1 MRFLGAPICL
11 LAVLAAAGCSSVPS
25 RPGASPDGEETVET
39 PAPNLPAKWSWTE
52 LEQRSQGLPPQSTD
66 EGESATTEPQAG
78 DKKKDLWDRLRGEF
92 ALAEYGEH
100 PNVLNHLSQ
109 YANKTDYLDRVF
121 GRAERYLHFI
131 LEELERRDMP
141 TEIAL
146 LPAIESGYYP
156 SALSQ
161 KRAAGLWQFIP
172 STGERFGLKQNWW
185 YDGRRDIY
193 ASTRAALD
201 YLEQLHDRFN
211 GDWLL
216 ALAAYNSGE
225 GTVERAIKKNH
236 LAGKATDFWNLDLPR
251 ETREYVPKLLALS
264 ALVNE
269 PEKYGIDLKSIPDAP
284 YLSSVDVKGQL
295 DLSVAARLA
304 DMALED
310 LKRLNPGFAQIA
322 MDPDGPHILLLPTDK
337 VETFQK
343 RLAEL
348 PADQRVHW
356 NRHLVQRGETLIRIA
371 QQYGTTIAVLR
382 QINGLSSNTIRVG
395 RYLLIPVGPAGKG
408 KVAQS
413 IAPAKEDTKLAP
425 AARQKDSIRAKNKTA
440 TNTKRAAVPAA
451 TKSSLSSLQSVHY
464 VVKSGDSL
472 TKIASRFDVR
482 VADLRKWNALKGDAL
497 KPGQLLT
504 VKLGAIHEAQ
514 NTY

>member
-1 MRFLGAPICL
+1 MRFFLTQICL
-11 LAVLAAAGCSSVPS
+11 LAVFAAAGCTTLPFHPEAPS
-25 RPGASPDGEETVET
+25 DNEGTVKTPTPDQ
-39 PAPNLPAKWSWTE
+39 PAKWSWAE
-52 LEQRSQGLPPQSTD
+52 LEKRSQESLPQIPDNGETATAQAQAKD
-66 EGESATTEPQAG
+66 E
-78 DKKKDLWDRLRGEF
+78 KKDLWDRLRGEF
-92 ALAEYGEH
+92 ALAEHGDH
-100 PNVLNHLSQ
+100 PNVLAHLNK
-109 YANKTDYLDRVF
+109 YANQTDYLDRVF

-131 LEELERRDMP
+131 LGEVERRDMP

-146 LPAIESGYYP
+146 LPVIESGYYP
-156 SALSQ
+156 FALSS

-201 YLEQLHDRFN
+201 YLEQLHNQFD

-225 GTVERAIKKNH
+225 GTVGRAIKKNQ
-236 LAGKATDFWNLDLPR
+236 LAGKATDFWSLDLPQQ
-251 ETREYVPKLLALS
+251 TREYVPKLLALS

-284 YLSSVDVKGQL
+284 YLGSVNVRGQL
-295 DLSVAARLA
+295 DLSIAARLA
-304 DMALED
+304 DMPLED
-310 LKRLNPGFAQIA
+310 LKRLNPGFSQMA
-322 MDPDGPHILLLPTDK
+322 MDPDGPHMLLLPTDK

-348 PADQRVHW
+348 PKDQRLRW

-371 QQYGTTIAVLR
+371 QRYGTTVAALR
-382 QINGLSSNTIRVG
+382 QINGLSSNAIRAG
-395 RYLLIPVGPAGKG
+395 RYLLIPVDPAEAD
-408 KVAQS
+408 KVVQS
-413 IAPAKEDTKLAP
+413 TIPIKKDRKLVQ
-425 AARQKDSIRAKNKTA
+425 AARTGNSVRAKNKTVTS
-440 TNTKRAAVPAA
+440 TNRTAVPAA
-451 TKSSLSSLQSVHY
+451 AKSATAGLRSTHY
-464 VVKSGDSL
+464 IVRSGDSL
-472 TKIASRFDVR
+472 AKIAARFDVR
-482 VADLRKWNALKGDAL
+482 IADLRKWNTLKGNLL

-504 VKLGAIHEAQ
+504 VKLGAIREAQ